1 MLNETKAIAVSLENV
16 KITNE
21 TKIYNMAQSHQD
33 ITGS

>member
-1 MLNETKAIAVSLENV
+1 MLSETKAMAVSLENF

-33 ITGS
+33 ITLS